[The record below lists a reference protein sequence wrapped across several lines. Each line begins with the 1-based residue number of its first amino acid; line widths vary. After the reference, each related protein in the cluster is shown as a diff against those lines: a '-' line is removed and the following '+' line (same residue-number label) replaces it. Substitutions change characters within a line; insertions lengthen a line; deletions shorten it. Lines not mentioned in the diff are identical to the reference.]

1 VGGLKLQGREADLSV
16 VASLLSSYYSKPIA
30 QNLLFLGEVGLT
42 GEVRSIPMMES
53 RIKEAAQMNYKKIIT
68 SVRAAKEYKGKLGI
82 EVVGIAKASDL
93 KSLLFF

>member
-1 VGGLKLQGREADLSV
+1 
-16 VASLLSSYYSKPIA
+16 
-30 QNLLFLGEVGLT
+30 
-42 GEVRSIPMMES
+42 MMES